1 MIKCISADLST
12 RFLFKNLQKFND
24 SVEWRFEL
32 QVLRNKC
39 TNGES
44 PLFNVNR
51 KGNLRFKQ
59 GVKLRD
65 ANQQWIA
72 TITELFEKTISAC
85 KDNHYESKKL
95 SFRTG

>member
-1 MIKCISADLST
+1 MIVLNGDLNYKFFWTNVLTVEVRYSIIIGGAT
-12 RFLFKNLQKFND
+12 QKI
-24 SVEWRFEL
+24 
-32 QVLRNKC
+32 
-39 TNGES
+39 
-44 PLFNVNR
+44 
-51 KGNLRFKQ
+51 KQ
-59 GVKLRD
+59 RVKLRD